1 MKKRLGIIGVGSAGI
16 LSLSYF
22 CAHLDN
28 TWEVVSINDP
38 NGKILG
44 IGESSNP
51 SFVSAL
57 EAGLGFNMYDDI
69 KELDATYKFGTMW
82 KTWRDKEF
90 ISPLL
95 GGNTAIHFNNFKLK
109 EFAIPRLHQ
118 RWPHKFSELSGKVEE
133 LIGHASHVDVVV
145 DGVNHQYNYIIDCRG
160 FPTEWDDYNICEN
173 MPVNHALVHNKDLPG
188 DWMYTGH
195 RAHKNGWM
203 FEIPLTNRQSYGY
216 LFNNNITTVEDAK
229 KDFSQEIDVPVDQ
242 LQNIEYKFQSF
253 YTTKLLDGRILKNG
267 NRAIFFEPISAT
279 SLFMYD
285 QANRI
290 FLSYLNHSIETP
302 ERVNKEF
309 INVASALRELICWFY
324 HGGSTYDTPFWQATK
339 EKTRPVVENSQMMKM
354 LKHSYAEWI
363 AKDSPMYADKFFFE
377 PHLMLQLD
385 KNFQYNYFK

>member
-1 MKKRLGIIGVGSAGI
+1 MKKRLGIIGLGSAGV

-28 TWEVVSINDP
+28 TWEIISINDP

-44 IGESSNP
+44 VGESSNP
-51 SFVSAL
+51 SFIQAL
-57 EAGLGFNMYDDI
+57 EAGLGFNMHEDVD
-69 KELDATYKFGTMW
+69 KLDATYKFGTKW
-82 KTWRDKEF
+82 KSWRDQDWLG
-90 ISPLL
+90 PLL

-109 EFAIPRLHQ
+109 EYAIPRLLAK
-118 RWPHKFSELSGKVEE
+118 WPTKFSELQGKVELLTNHE
-133 LIGHASHVDVVV
+133 THVDVIV
-145 DGVNHQYNYIIDCRG
+145 DGMSYNFNYVIDCRG
-160 FPTEWDDYNICEN
+160 FPTNWDDYNVCDN
-173 MPVNHALVHNKDLPG
+173 MPVNHALVHNKQIPG

-216 LFNNNITTVEDAK
+216 LFNDTITSVEDAK
-229 KDFSQEIDVPVDQ
+229 SDFSQEINVPVEE
-242 LQNIEYKFQSF
+242 LEGIEYKFKSF

-279 SLFMYD
+279 SLYMYD

-290 FLSYLNHSIETP
+290 FLAYLKNTIDTP
-302 ERVNKEF
+302 DSVNKEF
-309 INVASALRELICWFY
+309 TNIASALQELICWFY
-324 HGGSTYDTPFWQATK
+324 HGGSIYDTEFWQQTKIKTATVVANSKMMQILKSSYK
-339 EKTRPVVENSQMMKM
+339 EWLE
-354 LKHSYAEWI
+354 
-363 AKDSPMYADKFFFE
+363 KDSPIYADKFFFE